1 MKRIARK
8 EVVYLAGDR
17 ADTLYRLESGLVRI
31 VELLPDGRTLT
42 LRHVLPGDFFGE
54 EALEGKRYRYAAEAM
69 TEAVVRGYDPRG
81 MGHEELQ
88 QVARNLARQMRRM
101 QAYEAHLQSGEL
113 RARIARYL
121 LFLAD
126 TPASYRDERGL
137 YVTASHEE
145 IADAT
150 ASTRESVSKIL
161 SDLRYE
167 GLIVTAYRKVYLLN
181 VKALEQEAQGVLEAA

>member
-17 ADTLYRLESGLVRI
+17 ADALYRLESGLVRI

-54 EALEGKRYRYAAEAM
+54 EALEGRRYRYAAEAM
-69 TEAVVRGYDPRG
+69 TEAVVRGFEPKA
-81 MGHEELQ
+81 MTHEELH
-88 QVARNLARQMRRM
+88 QVARNLARQMRRV
-101 QAYEAHLQSGEL
+101 QAYETHLQTGEL

-126 TPASYRDERGL
+126 TPASFRDAKGL

-150 ASTRESVSKIL
+150 ASTRESVSKLL
-161 SDLRYE
+161 SDLRRE
-167 GLIVTAYRKVYLLN
+167 GLIATAYRKVYLLDL
-181 VKALEQEAQGVLEAA
+181 KALEREAEGVLEAA

>member
-1 MKRIARK
+1 MKRFNRK
-8 EVVYLAGDR
+8 EVVFLAGDR
-17 ADTLYRLESGLVRI
+17 ADTLYRLQTGLVRI
-31 VELLPDGRTLT
+31 VELLSDGRTLT
-42 LRHVLPGDFFGE
+42 LRHVLPGDYFGE

-69 TEAVVRGYDPRG
+69 TEVVVEGLDPRT
-81 MGHEELQ
+81 MSHEALH
-88 QVARNLARQMRRM
+88 QVVRNLARQMRRV
-101 QAYEAHLQSGEL
+101 QAYETHLQTGEL

-161 SDLRYE
+161 SDLRRE
-167 GLIVTAYRKVYLLN
+167 GLIDTAYRKVYLLDL
-181 VKALEQEAQGVLEAA
+181 KALEQEAEGFLEAA

>member
-1 MKRIARK
+1 MKRLNRK
-8 EVVYLAGDR
+8 EAVFLAGDR
-17 ADTLYRLESGLVRI
+17 ADTLYRLRSGLVRI

-69 TEAVVRGYDPRG
+69 TEAVVEATDPKG
-81 MGHEELQ
+81 MDHEALH
-88 QVARNLARQMRRM
+88 QVARNLARQMRRV

-121 LFLAD
+121 LFLSD
-126 TPASYRDERGL
+126 TPASFRDEHGL
-137 YVTASHEE
+137 FVTASHEE

-161 SDLRYE
+161 SDLRLE
-167 GLIVTAYRKVYLLN
+167 GLITTAYRKVYLLN
-181 VKALEQEAQGVLEAA
+181 LKALEQEAQGVLEAA

>member
-1 MKRIARK
+1 MKRLNRK
-8 EVVYLAGDR
+8 EVVFLAGDR
-17 ADTLYRLESGLVRI
+17 ADTLYRLREGLVRI

-54 EALEGKRYRYAAEAM
+54 EALEGKRYRYAAETM
-69 TEAVVRGYDPRG
+69 TEAVVEGLDPKG
-81 MGHEELQ
+81 MDHEALH
-88 QVARNLARQMRRM
+88 QVARNLARQMRRV

-126 TPASYRDERGL
+126 TPASFRDEQGL

-161 SDLRYE
+161 SDLRQE
-167 GLIVTAYRKVYLLN
+167 GLISTAYRKVYLLN
-181 VKALEQEAQGVLEAA
+181 LKALEQEAQGILEAA

>member
-1 MKRIARK
+1 MKRFGRK
-8 EVVYLAGDR
+8 EVVFLAGDR
-17 ADTLYRLESGLVRI
+17 ADTLYRLQTGLVRI
-31 VELLPDGRTLT
+31 VELLSDGRTLT
-42 LRHVLPGDFFGE
+42 LRHILPGDYFGE

-69 TEAVVRGYDPRG
+69 TEVVVEGLDPRT
-81 MGHEELQ
+81 MSHEALH
-88 QVARNLARQMRRM
+88 QVARNLARQMRRV
-101 QAYEAHLQSGEL
+101 QAYEAHLQTGEL

-126 TPASYRDERGL
+126 TPASHRDERGL

-161 SDLRYE
+161 SDLRRE
-167 GLIVTAYRKVYLLN
+167 GLIDTAYRKVYLLDL
-181 VKALEQEAQGVLEAA
+181 KALEQEAEGFLEAA

>member
-1 MKRIARK
+1 MKKLGRK
-8 EVVYLAGDR
+8 EVVFLAGDR
-17 ADTLYRLESGLVRI
+17 ADTLYRLLSGLVRI
-31 VELLPDGRTLT
+31 VELLPDGRTIT

-69 TEAVVRGYDPRG
+69 SDAVVEGLDPRR
-81 MGHEELQ
+81 MDHEALH
-88 QVARNLARQMRRM
+88 QVARNLARQMRRV
-101 QAYEAHLQSGEL
+101 QAYEAHLQFGEL

-126 TPASYRDERGL
+126 TPVSFRDDQGL
-137 YVTASHEE
+137 YVTVSHEE

-167 GLIVTAYRKVYLLN
+167 GLITTAYRKVYLLN
-181 VKALEQEAQGVLEAA
+181 LKVLETQAQGVLEAA